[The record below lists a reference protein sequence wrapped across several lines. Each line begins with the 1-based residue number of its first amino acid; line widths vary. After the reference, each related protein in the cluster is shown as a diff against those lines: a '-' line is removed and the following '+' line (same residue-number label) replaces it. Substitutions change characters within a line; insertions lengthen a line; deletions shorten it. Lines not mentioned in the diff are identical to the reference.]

1 MDKNNLLNKESF
13 NINTKNNRFIL
24 KLFGEMN
31 HEYINI
37 EKDEILTISK
47 TKIDTYEK
55 KGQISKWQ
63 FNLDQIYSHDTTFEE
78 LYENEIENNDFLHD
92 FNKESQYRTI
102 SFIGDRNDNLTEDPY
117 KEFIF
122 NCIKECLNEINI
134 NKLNDGESTL
144 IPIISFCEISKVYII
159 DYLKNITDINN
170 YENKDK
176 QNNNII
182 NNPKLNY
189 YEDDII
195 INDLNQVQISN
206 ENEFAS
212 LLNLSKKNVDFYRFN
227 KWTAISKEESITQI
241 ITLKL
246 LKSKTN
252 ECYSKINFILYKAY
266 EILDDIL
273 SEENENILCNN
284 NIDNISNINSRLKK
298 SIVTNKNKNKK
309 SKKQNNIYNLYT
321 KDNYA
326 FFQGV
331 QNKINFRVSYILKYI
346 KDTLSKGSNLF
357 IVLLPCEYQ
366 YLLLIHDLLDNIS
379 MRKLIIEN
387 IILDEQQDN
396 ISSNGL
402 GEYYKFENVS
412 ELNENNE
419 NMDKENLDDA
429 SSFQSFSKNNSIN
442 TNISS
447 LFYNERKNKNFL
459 CNSCMSNEYTQPK
472 TKRVELNTE
481 RLRKINDKTNIINLF
496 ELFDKLSLN
505 DYDFCE
511 N

>member
-1 MDKNNLLNKESF
+1 MDKNNLLDKESF
-13 NINTKNNRFIL
+13 TKNNRFIL

-47 TKIDTYEK
+47 TKIDTFEK

-92 FNKESQYRTI
+92 FNKEQQYRTI
-102 SFIGDRNDNLTEDPY
+102 VFIGDRNDNLNEEPY
-117 KEFIF
+117 RGFII
-122 NCIKECLNEINI
+122 NCIKECLNEFNI
-134 NKLNDGESTL
+134 NKSNQNCLT
-144 IPIISFCEISKVYII
+144 PIISFCEINKTYAI
-159 DYLKNITDINN
+159 DYLKNVSDINS
-170 YENKDK
+170 YENNDIYK
-176 QNNNII
+176 NII

-195 INDLNQVQISN
+195 IKNLNQVQISN
-206 ENEFAS
+206 ENEFIS
-212 LLNLSKKNVDFYRFN
+212 LLDLSKKNVDLYKFN
-227 KWTAISKEESITQI
+227 KWNAISKDESITQI

-252 ECYSKINFILYKAY
+252 ECYSKINLLLYKAY
-266 EILDDIL
+266 EILDDIYN
-273 SEENENILCNN
+273 EENYNN
-284 NIDNISNINSRLKK
+284 SIIDNISNINSELKK
-298 SIVTNKNKNKK
+298 SIIINQNKNKK
-309 SKKQNNIYNLYT
+309 NKSQNNIYNLYT

-331 QNKINFRVSYILKYI
+331 QNKVNYRVSYILKYI
-346 KDTLSKGSNLF
+346 KDALIKGNNLF

-366 YLLLIHDLLDNIS
+366 YLLLIHDLLDNIN

-387 IILDEQQDN
+387 IILDEPQDN
-396 ISSNGL
+396 NNGL
-402 GEYYKFENVS
+402 GDYYKFENTS
-412 ELNENNE
+412 DFNDKNEKIDE
-419 NMDKENLDDA
+419 N
-429 SSFQSFSKNNSIN
+429 SYFQSFSKNNSIN

-447 LFYNERKNKNFL
+447 LCCNESKKKNFL
-459 CNSCMSNEYTQPK
+459 YNSCMSNEYTLPK
-472 TKRVELNTE
+472 TKRVELNVE
-481 RLRKINDKTNIINLF
+481 RLRKISNKNNIIDLF
-496 ELFDKLSLN
+496 EILDQLSLN
-505 DYDFCE
+505 DDYDFSK